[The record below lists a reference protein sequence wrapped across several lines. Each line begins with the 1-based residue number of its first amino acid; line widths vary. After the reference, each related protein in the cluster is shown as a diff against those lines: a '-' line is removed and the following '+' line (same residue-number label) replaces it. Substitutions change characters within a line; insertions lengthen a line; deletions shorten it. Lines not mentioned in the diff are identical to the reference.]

1 VGKGRRVETLSSPAD
16 VERIHSRLLNLG
28 LLLNVFAPAVLVF
41 VGVLLKTRGV
51 GVGAVKDLGL
61 FFWVLIAV
69 ALSEI
74 PAIYIAKRTLLSR
87 GKSFARGG
95 EDSTVE
101 QTHLQMGI
109 IIFSLSLAP
118 TIYGLVYYF
127 LGGSLE
133 RMVLFAAI
141 TLFCFLV
148 FKPKEEEISS
158 FVKRQTDTEE
168 NLREV

>member
-1 VGKGRRVETLSSPAD
+1 MKTPSSPAD

-28 LLLNVFAPAVLVF
+28 LLLNVFTPAVLVF
-41 VGVLLKTRGV
+41 VGVLLETRGV

-74 PAIYIAKRTLLSR
+74 PAVYIVKRTLLSR
-87 GKSFARGG
+87 GRFFAGQG
-95 EDSTVE
+95 EDSTLE
-101 QTHLQMGI
+101 QKLLQMGI

-118 TIYGLVYYF
+118 SIYGLVYYL

-133 RMVLFAAI
+133 RFVLFGAI

-148 FKPKEEEISS
+148 FKPKQEEISS